1 MEVLPGTG
9 WDNLRNLDM
18 SMVVWKNYSQ
28 CLTSDDGKYLLPDN
42 IFVIALKK
50 SSVELTSEY
59 FDHFSDYTSSTSTS
73 INAEAHASGFGI
85 GVSGKFSSEFQHIK
99 KSQVENKAVT
109 TKVQLRHKFY
119 TVKAQPGIQLHPNFK
134 SRLLDIAAHLQSNN
148 TRVAQYL
155 ADLIVR
161 DFGTHYITSIDAG
174 AILEK
179 IDHVKSSYAKS
190 QDTDRSKITASA
202 SASFP
207 FGGVSTSA
215 SHAANKSNV
224 AAYQNNVAGSSIHTH
239 GGAPYRANFTTDQ
252 WEDSLAD
259 NLIAIDKAGDPLYF
273 AITSETLPELPD
285 MLAIQLSSIV
295 EDSIKAYYKH
305 NIVKGCTN
313 PDSPSFNFA
322 AILDDKSCDK
332 LSKNFTFGG
341 VYQVC
346 NDNSDGFCHARYL
359 QKNFK
364 TDDFRCPEEYQDI
377 AGHPTIKYD
386 ASCYQKCKD
395 EKDVLNI
402 WSDCISNCIFAY
414 YQPHWCAYIGKTDD
428 RGYLFGGLYNSISS
442 NPLTGDKSCPPGFY
456 GQLFG
461 PEDMVICISDDY
473 EYGSHYSIPFGGFFT
488 CGTGNPMAMTNPS
501 DYIDDWPKSCP
512 QGYTQHLAV
521 IDQGCEINY
530 CIKGNSLS
538 INGFANMKRPPF
550 RSKPKVNMNIT
561 VPLTIINDNTGK
573 IWLKNPKNQQWILVT
588 KSFVLD
594 RLAERGITDLAQI
607 GIKNIAEDEIQN
619 NAERKM
625 SMSAIDI
632 LKRAL
637 VNESP
642 ANKKEAQISKST
654 GSSKGDSQ
662 PVSNGTAVGITIG
675 VIAILLVIVLMV
687 FAKCQRKK
695 NQKRF
700 TEIGAGGSN
709 GPFNSMQTSHEYQAM

>member
-1 MEVLPGTG
+1 MELSAVLIFTLLISAFFAMHDGSILLKESGTESKTCSKEDHSNDLNKKQFPIGDPRNCFLQDNTLVRMEVLPGTG

-259 NLIAIDKAGDPLYF
+259 NLIAIDKAGDPLYY

-322 AILDDKSCDK
+322 AILDDKTCDK
-332 LSKNFTFGG
+332 SSKNFTFGG
-341 VYQVC
+341 MYQVC
-346 NDNSDGFCHARYL
+346 
-359 QKNFK
+359 
-364 TDDFRCPEEYQDI
+364 
-377 AGHPTIKYD
+377 
-386 ASCYQKCKD
+386 
-395 EKDVLNI
+395 
-402 WSDCISNCIFAY
+402 
-414 YQPHWCAYIGKTDD
+414 
-428 RGYLFGGLYNSISS
+428 
-442 NPLTGDKSCPPGFY
+442 
-456 GQLFG
+456 
-461 PEDMVICISDDY
+461 ISDRKFHWLRSSVSHGQEDY
-473 EYGSHYSIPFGGFFT
+473 
-488 CGTGNPMAMTNPS
+488 
-501 DYIDDWPKSCP
+501 
-512 QGYTQHLAV
+512 
-521 IDQGCEINY
+521 
-530 CIKGNSLS
+530 
-538 INGFANMKRPPF
+538 
-550 RSKPKVNMNIT
+550 
-561 VPLTIINDNTGK
+561 
-573 IWLKNPKNQQWILVT
+573 
-588 KSFVLD
+588 
-594 RLAERGITDLAQI
+594 
-607 GIKNIAEDEIQN
+607 
-619 NAERKM
+619 
-625 SMSAIDI
+625 
-632 LKRAL
+632 
-637 VNESP
+637 
-642 ANKKEAQISKST
+642 
-654 GSSKGDSQ
+654 
-662 PVSNGTAVGITIG
+662 
-675 VIAILLVIVLMV
+675 
-687 FAKCQRKK
+687 
-695 NQKRF
+695 
-700 TEIGAGGSN
+700 
-709 GPFNSMQTSHEYQAM
+709 